1 GYWSWDDDKQDYL
14 WVSGFW
20 RVPPPNRNWVP
31 GSWRT
36 VNGQWQWTGGFW
48 AEAAQPEI
56 TYLPQPPAPV
66 PDAGPSTPAP
76 GADYLYA
83 PGCYVYREAR
93 YAWRPGF
100 WYVHRPGWVYVPAHY
115 SWTPYGYVFVDG
127 YWDFPLRQRGVL
139 FAPVYFSPVVYAR
152 PAFIYTPRYVVYDD
166 ALYGA
171 LFVRPGGGYYF
182 GD

>member
-1 GYWSWDDDKQDYL
+1 MSRRHTFAVFTALAALAVAPAPVRAQPPPPEPGVEVLTRGPVHEAYANAVSTQPMPGLIAPKPPPEPIEELPPDQKPAGDNVQWMPGYWSWDDDKQDYL

-76 GADYLYA
+76 GPDYLYA
-83 PGCYVYREAR
+83 P
-93 YAWRPGF
+93 
-100 WYVHRPGWVYVPAHY
+100 
-115 SWTPYGYVFVDG
+115 
-127 YWDFPLRQRGVL
+127 
-139 FAPVYFSPVVYAR
+139 
-152 PAFIYTPRYVVYDD
+152 
-166 ALYGA
+166 
-171 LFVRPGGGYYF
+171 
-182 GD
+182 